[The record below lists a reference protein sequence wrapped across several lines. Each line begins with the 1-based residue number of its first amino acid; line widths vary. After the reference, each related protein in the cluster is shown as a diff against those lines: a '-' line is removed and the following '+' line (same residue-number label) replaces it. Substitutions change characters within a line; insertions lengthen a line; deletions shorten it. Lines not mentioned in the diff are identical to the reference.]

1 MLSGLAGAQSA
12 PAPKN
17 PPPDAARHPAS
28 DTKVAQNDIKT
39 AQNDAKPAQS
49 EASPATAV
57 AATKAPDIEARL
69 SEQEKRTADL
79 EARLS
84 AAEEA
89 VAQAESKAEENKI
102 RLYGFSEFGFR
113 KAWIDDR
120 SFFNN
125 ITEDKS
131 TFLLGSTNVYF
142 DAQPHPAIRSL
153 TEVRFTLYP
162 NGVPGT
168 DFRPTQSATVYD
180 LTSASGRNKVQWSGI
195 VLERSVLEWKH
206 SDAFR
211 VMAGYFLTPYGIWNV
226 DHGSPT
232 LISSSLPNFFALEY
246 FPTRLTG
253 IQFLGSVT
261 TGDWEL
267 GYRAYITN
275 GRNRV
280 LFDNQND
287 KLIGGRL
294 YATARSNWGAFTI
307 GTSGFRGSFIEKT
320 YKINFEQ
327 SNPEATFRVTA
338 DPFIEYQE
346 WGAAADMAL
355 DAGPLRMRS
364 EFVFNRTDYTNNL
377 RASTP
382 SGTSFYADRSRWNA
396 YYLVAYR
403 LPWLGLEPY
412 FYGEFDRRPDTVA
425 DRSIVVSGG
434 LNIILTPSAK
444 IKAQY
449 FRSMFLGTHQDTRV
463 NDFDLLDVRF
473 VVAY

>member
-1 MLSGLAGAQSA
+1 MTLMLLAGVARAQTP

-17 PPPDAARHPAS
+17 PPAEAAPKTHANETKLAQA
-28 DTKVAQNDIKT
+28 DTKAGQG
-39 AQNDAKPAQS
+39 DAP
-49 EASPATAV
+49 PATAT
-57 AATKAPDIEARL
+57 AASKSDELERRL
-69 SEQEKRTADL
+69 SEQEKRSADL
-79 EARLS
+79 EARLT

-89 VAQAESKAEENKI
+89 TAQVESKAEENKI
-102 RLYGFSEFGFR
+102 RLYGFSDVGFR

-125 ITEDKS
+125 ITEDTS

-153 TEVRFTLYP
+153 TEVRFSLYP

-168 DFRPTQSATVYD
+168 DFKPTQSATVYD
-180 LTSASGRNKVQWSGI
+180 LTSSSGRNKVQWSGI
-195 VLERSVLEWKH
+195 VLERSVLEWKA

-253 IQFLGSVT
+253 VQFLGSFN

-294 YATARSNWGAFTI
+294 FATMRSNWGSFTI
-307 GTSGFRGSFIEKT
+307 GTSGFRGSYLEKN
-320 YKINFEQ
+320 YSISFEQ
-327 SNPEATFRVTA
+327 QNPEATFHVDA
-338 DPFIEYQE
+338 KPLVEYQE
-346 WGAAADMAL
+346 WGAAADLSL

-364 EFVFNRTDYTNNL
+364 EFVFNRTGYPNKF
-377 RASTP
+377 RPPTP
-382 SGTSFYADRSRWNA
+382 SNTGYYADRSKWNA
-396 YYLVAYR
+396 YYLLAYR

-412 FYGEFDRRPDTVA
+412 FYGEF
-425 DRSIVVSGG
+425 
-434 LNIILTPSAK
+434 
-444 IKAQY
+444 
-449 FRSMFLGTHQDTRV
+449 
-463 NDFDLLDVRF
+463 
-473 VVAY
+473 